1 VLFGLAAVTGVVDAV
16 CYLAFG
22 HVFTA
27 NMTGNVVLLG
37 FAVAGVESFVRQSL
51 RDSSWRVSAR
61 RSARRAIGQIDESRH
76 ASLACCR
83 FWL

>member
-37 FAVAGVESFVRQSL
+37 FAVAGVESLSVSRAVTNIRRLYRSVQL
-51 RDSSWRVSAR
+51 SW
-61 RSARRAIGQIDESRH
+61 
-76 ASLACCR
+76 
-83 FWL
+83 